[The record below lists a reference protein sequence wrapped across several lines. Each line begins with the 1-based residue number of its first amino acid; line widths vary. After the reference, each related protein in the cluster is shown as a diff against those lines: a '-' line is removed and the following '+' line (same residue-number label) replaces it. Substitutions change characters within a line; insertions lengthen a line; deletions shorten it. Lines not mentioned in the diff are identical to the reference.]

1 MNDLLTRLLNRV
13 PPVLKNR
20 YLLTVVIFFI
30 WILFFDN
37 NNLIGRYQDMAA
49 LKQLKRD
56 REYYSNRIDEDTR
69 KLNELKT
76 SNENLE
82 KFAREEYFMKRD
94 NEDIFVIV
102 KEKDEKQK
110 QKERVPGRRRFLIF
124 QGP

>member
-20 YLLTVVIFFI
+20 YLLTVVIFLI

-56 REYYSNRIDEDTR
+56 KEYYSNRIDEDTR